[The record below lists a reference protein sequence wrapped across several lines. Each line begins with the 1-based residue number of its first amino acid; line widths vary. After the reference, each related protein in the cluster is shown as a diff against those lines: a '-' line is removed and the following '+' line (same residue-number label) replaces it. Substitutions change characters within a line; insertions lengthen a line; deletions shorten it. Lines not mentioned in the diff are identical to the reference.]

1 MKSLIKAGLLGTAL
15 TAVMGLTAC
24 QSSTAP
30 QDKPHHPMMHK
41 DGDRGHH
48 MKRHHRNMTPEQRAE
63 WDKRRT
69 ERQMHYQQ
77 LQQAAQVSLPDK
89 PFSSR
94 WSTKPLK
101 APVKCALSLNGQQQ
115 WRPSL
120 QLLSH

>member
-15 TAVMGLTAC
+15 TAVIGLTAC
-24 QSSTAP
+24 QSSTAQ

-41 DGDRGHH
+41 EGDRGHH

-77 LQQAAQVSLPDK
+77 LQQACAGKPARTAAVAPQPSTAQPLTPQPAAK
-89 PFSSR
+89 PV
-94 WSTKPLK
+94 
-101 APVKCALSLNGQQQ
+101 A
-115 WRPSL
+115 
-120 QLLSH
+120 